1 MYILHIEE
9 VDMNKKSNISLIYE
23 SVKLIFFFLIERD
36 FILKR
41 GQYIIVDKISIVIK
55 FLFFIFMFYAS

>member
-23 SVKLIFFFLIERD
+23 SVKLIFFLIKRD
-36 FILKR
+36 FVLKR

-55 FLFFIFMFYAS
+55 FLLFIFMFYAS

>member
-23 SVKLIFFFLIERD
+23 SVKLIFFLIKRD
-36 FILKR
+36 FVLKR